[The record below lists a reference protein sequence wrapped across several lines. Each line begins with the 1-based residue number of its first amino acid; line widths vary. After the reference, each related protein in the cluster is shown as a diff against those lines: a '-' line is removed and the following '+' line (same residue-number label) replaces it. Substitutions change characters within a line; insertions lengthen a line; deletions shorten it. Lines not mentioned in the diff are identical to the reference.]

1 MASRHRKTRRKKAQK
16 PAGSTYAAAGPPAP
30 DEIAAIGLLLLME
43 NLESAGPNGEIGF
56 VRLNQHEVVRETPWE
71 GAEADDDDFDAI

>member
-1 MASRHRKTRRKKAQK
+1 MVSRQGKTRRLKIKE
-16 PAGSTYAAAGPPAP
+16 PAVITPAAAGPPAP
-30 DEIAAIGLLLLME
+30 DEIAAIGLLLLLE

-56 VRLNQHEVVRETPWE
+56 VQLKQHEVSRETAWE